1 MNGCRAT
8 ANPVSMGCGSQEN
21 ECGLRGHHTLPSD
34 CACCLLKPPVGRR
47 PVSLRLVPYSANEKN
62 VVQSPTAVHAAGQH
76 ACFLSRGHGACCH
89 SRRPSDEQGR
99 DDRQRPGGKYKAP
112 FFCPCHQSSAM

>member
-21 ECGLRGHHTLPSD
+21 ECGLRGHHTLPGD

-47 PVSLRLVPYSANEKN
+47 PASLRLVPYSANEKN

-89 SRRPSDEQGR
+89 SYGQVMNKCEMIVNGPVENTRRL
-99 DDRQRPGGKYKAP
+99 
-112 FFCPCHQSSAM
+112 FFA